1 MQRPPSGGQKGRIME
16 QTKTKILIDTDI
28 GGDVDDAL
36 ALALALNSPEL
47 EIVGI
52 TNVYLANEWR
62 ANVTRNML
70 RVYGREDIPVCT
82 GAEKPLI
89 GWWDESRIPNSS
101 RDFGQIA
108 GSPLPPAC
116 DFIVQTA
123 ERYEDLTVV
132 AIGPLT
138 NVALAIAK
146 APYIIPR
153 LRIVM
158 MGGQIGQAHPEW
170 NIVCDPEAA
179 RIVFESG
186 ADIRMVGLDVT
197 NRCRFTREDVD
208 YIKGI
213 GNPRTDLLGEMMEMF
228 IANFGFLPVLHDP
241 LAMSVLLWDD
251 LVTFADKKIL
261 IETGG
266 QYTRGLTIDCDW
278 GEGVPARAAVAVR
291 VEEFKKRLMERLVK

>member
-1 MQRPPSGGQKGRIME
+1 ME
-16 QTKTKILIDTDI
+16 AKKKILIDTDI

-70 RVYGREDIPVCT
+70 KVYGREDIPVCT

-101 RDFGQIA
+101 VDFAGIA
-108 GSPLPPAC
+108 GKEKLCAC
-116 DFIVQTA
+116 DFIIQMA
-123 ERYEDLTVV
+123 KEHENLIVV

-146 APYIIPR
+146 EPAIVNRI
-153 LRIVM
+153 RIVM
-158 MGGQIGQAHPEW
+158 MGGEIDKAHPEW

-186 ADIRMVGLDVT
+186 VQIQMVGLDVT

-208 YIKGI
+208 RIKQT
-213 GNPRTDLLGEMMEMF
+213 GNPRTDLLGEMMELF
-228 IANFGFLPVLHDP
+228 IKNFGYLPILHDP

-251 LVTFADKKIL
+251 LLVFAEKKIL
-261 IETGG
+261 VETAG

-278 GEGVPARAAVAVR
+278 GEGMPVQAAIDVNEAL
-291 VEEFKKRLMERLVK
+291 FKERLIGRLVL

>member
-1 MQRPPSGGQKGRIME
+1 ME
-16 QTKTKILIDTDI
+16 QKKSKLLIDTDI

-36 ALALALNSPEL
+36 ALGLALNSPEL

-52 TNVYLANEWR
+52 TNVYLANQWR

-89 GWWDESRIPNSS
+89 GWWDENRIPNSS
-101 RDFGQIA
+101 RDFGEIA

-116 DFIVQTA
+116 DFIVQMA
-123 ERYEDLTVV
+123 EQHEELTIG

-138 NVALAIAK
+138 NVGLAIAK
-146 APYIIPR
+146 APYIIPK
-153 LRIVM
+153 LHIVM
-158 MGGQIGQAHPEW
+158 MGGQINRAHPEW

-186 ADIRMVGLDVT
+186 ADIRMIGLDVT
-197 NRCRFTREDVD
+197 NQCRFTREEVD

-228 IANFGFLPVLHDP
+228 IANFGYLPILHDP
-241 LAMSVLLWDD
+241 LALSALPWKDLL
-251 LVTFADKKIL
+251 TFAEKKIL

-278 GEGVPARAAVAVR
+278 GEGASVRAAVSVN
-291 VEEFKKRLMERLVK
+291 VEEFKKRLLERLVL